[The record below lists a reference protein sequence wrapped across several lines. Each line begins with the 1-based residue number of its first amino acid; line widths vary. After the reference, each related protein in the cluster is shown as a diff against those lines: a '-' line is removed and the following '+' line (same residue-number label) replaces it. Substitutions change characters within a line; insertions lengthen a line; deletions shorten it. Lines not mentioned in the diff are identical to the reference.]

1 MRRGFTL
8 VELILAIFILGI
20 GMISVAALF
29 PAGIAQQQASEDE
42 VYGPL
47 VAKHAFD
54 LLRSRLSQDD
64 FGTFEQ
70 FTPPGGGAVVRDP
83 VPVTRATA
91 NPVERGIVRPTT
103 LTGDWSWKRPGVS
116 VADDPGTADVDE
128 KGMVDVFSLLFY
140 RRANGRPVP
149 AGQYD
154 APGVQQADLL
164 TEFPLG
170 IPYVTEADHRLHGIP
185 FNRGR
190 YDEQRNVRLANY
202 AWLLVGGGPAG
213 TAVPQSGNA
222 SDARN
227 VPMEPG
233 VFITQR
239 ERYWPMPNVEVG
251 PIPPPQYVWDCMFRR
266 HGGRVQ
272 VAVFVYRVGNLNG
285 LRGGNPDT
293 QTPYAITRVT
303 TQLDPGSGADVARR
317 PSVPQWVSSRPGSPG
332 NLRRNDGASA
342 GRRWGAGGL
351 DERVGSTI
359 NPAIY
364 GVGRDDSSV
373 PGTEPLA
380 AAATSDDPAVI
391 GLGYA
396 DGWQAPGQWFVDFFG
411 NVHRVTAGRRT
422 RADGPVTL
430 AKPVPRQPYGDVL
443 VDLHS
448 RRFGQFDTDALVASP
463 RSGGDSQD
471 GIQDLWF
478 VPLQDANG
486 NDLTPVYVAIE
497 EL

>member
-54 LLRSRLSQDD
+54 LLRSRLAQDD
-64 FGTFEQ
+64 FGTFEE
-70 FTPPGGGAVVRDP
+70 FTPPGSGAVVRDP
-83 VPVTRATA
+83 VPINRTFP
-91 NPVERGIVRPTT
+91 NPVQDGVVRPTT
-103 LTGDWSWKRPGVS
+103 LTGDWSWKRPGIS
-116 VADDPGTADVDE
+116 VADDPGTADIDE
-128 KGMVDVFSLLFY
+128 KGMVDVFSLLY
-140 RRANGRPVP
+140 NRRSNGRPVP

-154 APGVQQADLL
+154 APQVGVSDLL
-164 TEFPLG
+164 TEFPRG
-170 IPYVTEADHRLHGIP
+170 IPYVSDQAHRLFGIP
-185 FNRGR
+185 FNRAR
-190 YDEQRNVRLANY
+190 YDEQRNVTQANY
-202 AWLLVGGGPAG
+202 AWLVPNGTGFPAVGDAG
-213 TAVPQSGNA
+213 NQQNA
-222 SDARN
+222 AL
-227 VPMEPG
+227 EPG
-233 VFITQR
+233 VFFTQR
-239 ERYWPMPNVEVG
+239 ERYWPMPNVAVG

-266 HGGRVQ
+266 FGGRVQ

-285 LRGGNPDT
+285 LRGGNPQT
-293 QTPYAITRVT
+293 QTPYAVSKVT
-303 TQLDPGSGADVARR
+303 TNLDPDFGAEIAAF
-317 PSVPQWVSSRPGSPG
+317 PSVPQWASSRPGSPG
-332 NLRRNDGASA
+332 NLRRVDGTSA
-342 GRRWGAGGL
+342 GRKWGAGGL

-359 NPAIY
+359 NASLY

-373 PGTEPLA
+373 PGTEPLPA
-380 AAATSDDPAVI
+380 AANTDDPAVI
-391 GLGYA
+391 GLDFG

-411 NVHRVTAGRRT
+411 NVHRVVAGRRT

-448 RRFGQFDTDALVASP
+448 RRLGQFDTDALVASP
-463 RSGGDSQD
+463 RSGGDALD
-471 GIQDLWF
+471 GIQDVWF
-478 VPLQDANG
+478 VPLQDSNG